1 MCISAEVPKTKGL
14 RAQEDFLVACRTIDP
29 EYRTL
34 GLRALIDLE
43 DASTAVL
50 LVEDYV
56 SKFTT
61 YLKRVRPLSTG
72 LSLIAAE
79 LNAAKP

>member
-1 MCISAEVPKTKGL
+1 MCIAADVLETIGSYV
-14 RAQEDFLVACRTIDP
+14 QEDFLVAYKIINP
-29 EYRTL
+29 KYSTL
-34 GLRALIDLE
+34 GLRALINLE
-43 DASTAVL
+43 DASTTIL

-61 YLKRVRPLSTG
+61 YLKRVRLLLTG

>member
-1 MCISAEVPKTKGL
+1 MCIAAEVLEIMGS

-29 EYRTL
+29 KYGTS

-43 DASTAVL
+43 DAGTAIL

-61 YLKRVRPLSTG
+61 YLKRVLLLSTG
-72 LSLIAAE
+72 LSLIAIE